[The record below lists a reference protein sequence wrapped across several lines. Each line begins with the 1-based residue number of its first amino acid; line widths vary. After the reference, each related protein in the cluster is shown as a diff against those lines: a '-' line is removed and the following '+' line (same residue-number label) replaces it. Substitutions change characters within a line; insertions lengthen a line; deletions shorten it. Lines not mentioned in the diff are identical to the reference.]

1 MSTETTLAAELAEDA
16 AERLLRYVRI
26 DTRSD
31 EESDT
36 YPSTEGQL
44 ELLRLLR
51 DELEAVGLADVT
63 MDEHGYVTGTL
74 PATVEHD
81 VPTIALFAHVDT
93 AREVSGAGVSPQ
105 RVRYEGGEIVLGDSG
120 QSIQPELSPE
130 LENHVGHE
138 LITTDGTTL
147 LGADDKAGLAEI
159 MAAAA
164 YLVAHPEIPHG
175 TVKVAFNPDEEIGRG
190 VVHFPVESFGAVAA
204 YTVDGSTVGELQ
216 TETFSGAQ
224 VRMRIHGRAIH
235 PGWASGELVNAIK
248 IAGQILA
255 RLPQD
260 RLSPETT
267 EGREGYV
274 HPVLLE
280 GDSSE
285 VELRFIVRDFDDDRL
300 AEHIAFLSGLADDV
314 CATEPRCTVEVEH
327 RIQYRNPRAALER
340 YPQIVAHL
348 EDAIRRVG
356 LEPKQTGPFASARG
370 RRAGSP
376 RRGARRSGDLLERG
390 ARVAVLD
397 AVLDLDRAARLGGAD
412 VVGEA
417 GQEGDVLG
425 EAIVVEVAHDEA
437 QLDLGRVALEE
448 HGVNVSL
455 PPLGRLGREAVLR
468 QAGED
473 LPGDLD
479 RVHELAT
486 RPAGMDRAP
495 VDAHADLRAGE
506 RLGLQLAG
514 GRAVDRVG
522 GDGAEALDRE
532 VNDAAADLL
541 VRVEGDLDR
550 AVRDFRIRDEIAVA
564 AMISTIPALSS
575 APSSLVPSVTISSWP
590 TWSELRRRPADHLPR
605 VAEYDLAAFIP
616 HPPRETPAP
625 LTSRAVSTWANSAIV
640 GTSCSTVPGRVPVT

>member
-1 MSTETTLAAELAEDA
+1 MSMETTLAAELTEEA

-51 DELEAVGLADVT
+51 DELEEVGLAEVT

-105 RVRYEGGEIVLGDSG
+105 RVRYEGGEVVLGDSG

-147 LGADDKAGLAEI
+147 LGADDKAGVAEI

-164 YLVAHPEIPHG
+164 YLVAHPEVPHG
-175 TVKVAFNPDEEIGRG
+175 TVKIAFNPDEEIGRG
-190 VVHFPVESFGAVAA
+190 VVHFPVGSFGAVAA
-204 YTVDGSTVGELQ
+204 YTVDGSTAGELQ

-260 RLSPETT
+260 SLSPETT

-314 CATEPRCTVEVEH
+314 CATEPRCTVEVDH

-340 YPQIVAHL
+340 YPQIGAHL
-348 EDAIRRVG
+348 EEAIRRVG
-356 LEPKQTGPFASARG
+356 LEPKQTAIRGGTDGSALTEMGLPSANIFTGGHDAHSEREWICVEDMG
-370 RRAGSP
+370 LAAATLVELARVWAESPEPLAGDGSRRA
-376 RRGARRSGDLLERG
+376 
-390 ARVAVLD
+390 
-397 AVLDLDRAARLGGAD
+397 
-412 VVGEA
+412 
-417 GQEGDVLG
+417 
-425 EAIVVEVAHDEA
+425 
-437 QLDLGRVALEE
+437 
-448 HGVNVSL
+448 
-455 PPLGRLGREAVLR
+455 
-468 QAGED
+468 
-473 LPGDLD
+473 
-479 RVHELAT
+479 
-486 RPAGMDRAP
+486 
-495 VDAHADLRAGE
+495 
-506 RLGLQLAG
+506 
-514 GRAVDRVG
+514 
-522 GDGAEALDRE
+522 
-532 VNDAAADLL
+532 
-541 VRVEGDLDR
+541 
-550 AVRDFRIRDEIAVA
+550 
-564 AMISTIPALSS
+564 
-575 APSSLVPSVTISSWP
+575 
-590 TWSELRRRPADHLPR
+590 
-605 VAEYDLAAFIP
+605 
-616 HPPRETPAP
+616 
-625 LTSRAVSTWANSAIV
+625 
-640 GTSCSTVPGRVPVT
+640 